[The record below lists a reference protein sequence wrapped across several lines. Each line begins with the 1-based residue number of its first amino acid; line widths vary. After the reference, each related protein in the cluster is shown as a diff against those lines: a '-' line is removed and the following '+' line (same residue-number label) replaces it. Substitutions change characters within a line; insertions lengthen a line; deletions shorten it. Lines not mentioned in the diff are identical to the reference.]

1 MILEVSVSDSQVPD
15 GSPLDSHCR
24 SCHRREEELIYL
36 YTLKITNISPDD
48 YTEVTTLE
56 SVLELLQ
63 SALPQQAEHV
73 EIEKSGAEHILRTDT
88 WTRAGHTWRTASGRR
103 RELWSNIC
111 WWREIPGDGAFQ
123 PESRSEL
130 SSLCWNLKQNVSWKT
145 ELSSTN
151 TTGDVKLSQVGA
163 VV

>member
-88 WTRAGHTWRTASGRR
+88 
-103 RELWSNIC
+103 
-111 WWREIPGDGAFQ
+111 
-123 PESRSEL
+123 
-130 SSLCWNLKQNVSWKT
+130 
-145 ELSSTN
+145 
-151 TTGDVKLSQVGA
+151 
-163 VV
+163 